1 MFLDE
6 IKTLLPLLAQYQVME
21 KSLKKFIDEHG
32 NKKSTIVGVIDAL
45 RERDTSEG
53 ETITEVRIDP
63 LERNPLPRV
72 KRYSAKIELDSTYIA
87 IARGDKVMVIGRVE
101 YREMGVAVLEI
112 KDIANLTTGSVVRLN
127 ARDTPYDLT

>member
-1 MFLDE
+1 
-6 IKTLLPLLAQYQVME
+6 ME